1 MNSSWWKCGVW
12 LIDQWIPSHGAFV
25 IYLHLLGHV
34 SVDIMIILYILH
46 VPYYMLIF
54 VILCVCIYWLKF
66 VYIYFGMIVDCRI
79 TLFLHD
85 DCLCLI
91 SMFNCDID
99 MLIIPIDS
107 LAMIILLA
115 LTCIFTLLYIL
126 FILISIVHYFD
137 QLWVCYYL
145 FLLYIHLAY
154 LVSCLASV

>member
-1 MNSSWWKCGVW
+1 
-12 LIDQWIPSHGAFV
+12 
-25 IYLHLLGHV
+25 
-34 SVDIMIILYILH
+34 MIILYILH

-66 VYIYFGMIVDCRI
+66 VYIYFGMIVDYRI
-79 TLFLHD
+79 TFFLHD

-91 SMFNCDID
+91 AMFNCDIS

-126 FILISIVHYFD
+126 FILISVVHYFD
-137 QLWVCYYL
+137 
-145 FLLYIHLAY
+145 HL
-154 LVSCLASV
+154 